1 MHRYVYVADD
11 FNNRLQVFRADALF
25 LATIGTLYY
34 PSQLN
39 DPLGVAARPNAV
51 AYVSDRDSIQAFRLV
66 PADEG

>member
-11 FNNRLQVFRADALF
+11 FNNRLQVFGADGRF
-25 LATIGTLYY
+25 LATIGTLDD
-34 PSQLN
+34 PGQLN
-39 DPLGVAARPNAV
+39 DPLGVAAGPNGV